1 MDLGALMKKIFLL
14 LGILVACLATW
25 GSVIVAYASD
35 THSVVL
41 TPTPT
46 VQPTATVKVINDK
59 PATPAPEVVQSVIF
73 QGSSTKPEIA
83 LTFDDGPNPVFT
95 GPILNILSSN
105 HVHATFFCVGE
116 NARDYP
122 EMVARENSEGHVVG
136 NHTWTH
142 PDLTKAS
149 DATIEKELTDTSSVI
164 QSDSGV
170 SPVLFRPPYG
180 AINTAVKTQAQQLHL
195 TPVLWNI
202 DTQDWSLPGTDA
214 IVRSVLDHAGNGDI
228 VLMHDGGGDR
238 SQTVAA
244 LPQIIAGLH
253 QRGFTLVTVSQLIND
268 MR

>member
-1 MDLGALMKKIFLL
+1 M
-14 LGILVACLATW
+14 LGILIASLATW
-25 GSVIVAYASD
+25 GSVVVVYASD
-35 THSVVL
+35 VHPVVL
-41 TPTPT
+41 SSTPVVLSSTPT

-59 PATPAPEVVQSVIF
+59 PATPAPDVVQSVIF

-95 GPILNILSSN
+95 GPILNILQSN

-122 EMVARENSEGHVVG
+122 DMVAQENNAGHVVG
-136 NHTWTH
+136 NHTWNH
-142 PDLTKAS
+142 PDLTQAS
-149 DATIEKELTDTSSVI
+149 DMVINKELVDTNNVI

-170 SPVLFRPPYG
+170 TPVLFRPPYG
-180 AINTAVKTQAQQLHL
+180 AINATVKAHAQQLHL

-202 DTQDWSLPGTDA
+202 DTQDWSRPGTAA
-214 IVRSVLDHAGNGDI
+214 IVHAVLDHAGNGDI

-244 LPQIIAGLH
+244 LPQIIAGLQ
-253 QRGFTLVTVSQLIND
+253 QRGFTLVTVPQLIKD
-268 MR
+268 MQ

>member
-1 MDLGALMKKIFLL
+1 MKKIFLL

-25 GSVIVAYASD
+25 GSVIVAYASN
-35 THSVVL
+35 TPAVVL

-46 VQPTATVKVINDK
+46 VQSTATVKIIDDK
-59 PATPAPEVVQSVIF
+59 LATPAPEVAQSVIF

-95 GPILNILSSN
+95 GPILDILGSN

-122 EMVARENSEGHVVG
+122 EMVARENREGNIVG
-136 NHTWTH
+136 NHTWDH
-142 PDLTKAS
+142 ADLTQAS
-149 DATIEKELTDTSSVI
+149 DTMIQNELVDTNKVI

-170 SPVLFRPPYG
+170 APVLFRPPYG
-180 AINTAVKTQAQQLHL
+180 AINTAVKAQAQQLHL

-202 DTQDWSLPGTDA
+202 DTQDWSRPGTDA
-214 IVRSVLDHAGNGDI
+214 IVHAVLDNAGNGDI

-244 LPQIIAGLH
+244 LPQIIAGLQ
-253 QRGFTLVTVSQLIND
+253 QRGFTLVTVPQLIND
-268 MR
+268 MQ